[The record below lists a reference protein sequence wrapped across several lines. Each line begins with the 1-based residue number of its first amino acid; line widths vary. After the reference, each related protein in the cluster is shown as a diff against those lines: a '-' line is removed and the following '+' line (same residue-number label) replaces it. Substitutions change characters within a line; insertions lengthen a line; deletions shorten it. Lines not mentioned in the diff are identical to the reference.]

1 MRGRSPSRAAR
12 IDVESAR
19 RAFICFSVL
28 LFVYFDIQIWAEVN
42 MGVGRGGGYGQRW
55 CVSFLKF
62 FLYRLFSFCL
72 FLLPRFRHRFE

>member
-42 MGVGRGGGYGQRW
+42 MGVGRGGGLRPTVVCIIFKVLFISAFQ
-55 CVSFLKF
+55 FLF
-62 FLYRLFSFCL
+62 VFAS
-72 FLLPRFRHRFE
+72 EISTSI